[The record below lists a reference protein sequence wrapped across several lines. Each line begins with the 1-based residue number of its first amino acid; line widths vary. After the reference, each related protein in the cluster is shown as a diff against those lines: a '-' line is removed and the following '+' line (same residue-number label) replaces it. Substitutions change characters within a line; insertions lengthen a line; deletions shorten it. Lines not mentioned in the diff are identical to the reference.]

1 MYIKYIPYPLLVQ
14 NGSTQYSVGWYS
26 HSVTT
31 PLGGER
37 FGGRGAGGNYNFCWR
52 KYLQDEAVRLN
63 VCLSIGKAWKFINV
77 LAMTVT
83 LKQMITCKGTDP

>member
-1 MYIKYIPYPLLVQ
+1 MYKIHTIPILST

-37 FGGRGAGGNYNFCWR
+37 FGGRGAGGNYNFCRR

>member
-26 HSVTT
+26 HGVTT

-37 FGGRGAGGNYNFCWR
+37 FGGRGGGGVTFAGVSTY
-52 KYLQDEAVRLN
+52 K
-63 VCLSIGKAWKFINV
+63 
-77 LAMTVT
+77 M
-83 LKQMITCKGTDP
+83 KQSD

>member
-26 HSVTT
+26 HGVTT

-37 FGGRGAGGNYNFCWR
+37 FGGRGGGVTFAGVSTY
-52 KYLQDEAVRLN
+52 K
-63 VCLSIGKAWKFINV
+63 
-77 LAMTVT
+77 M
-83 LKQMITCKGTDP
+83 KQSD

>member
-1 MYIKYIPYPLLVQ
+1 MYIKYIPYPFLVQ

-37 FGGRGAGGNYNFCWR
+37 FGGRGWGVIITFAGVSTY
-52 KYLQDEAVRLN
+52 K
-63 VCLSIGKAWKFINV
+63 
-77 LAMTVT
+77 M
-83 LKQMITCKGTDP
+83 KQSD